1 MLKGVMA
8 YEFSQYLFKVNK
20 KGPGTSLNSFWNNY
34 RALWKTLGDELFPS
48 DFELEILDKCFF
60 FENPLRV
67 RDQTQ

>member
-1 MLKGVMA
+1 MT

-34 RALWKTLGDELFPS
+34 RKTLGDELFPS
-48 DFELEILDKCFF
+48 DFELEILNKCFF